1 MSVNKRRLTR
11 IGSLGRI
18 FRNKFAEFIYNG
30 NFTRFK
36 VIYPLAWY
44 KNILFRPHYTVRVTG
59 YCVEH
64 LFQVRIDFLSCSW
77 HKSPMTNKIKQ
88 PKSDNSKMSIE
99 ELKGVMLTTVQNMTP
114 KQKAELRKAV
124 QKKLIKKSKPVN

>member
-1 MSVNKRRLTR
+1 
-11 IGSLGRI
+11 
-18 FRNKFAEFIYNG
+18 
-30 NFTRFK
+30 
-36 VIYPLAWY
+36 
-44 KNILFRPHYTVRVTG
+44 
-59 YCVEH
+59 
-64 LFQVRIDFLSCSW
+64 
-77 HKSPMTNKIKQ
+77 MTNKIKQ